1 MEELNKQYWET
12 RYQTKETGWDIGFA
26 SGPLSAY
33 IGQLERKEL
42 KILIPGCGNS
52 YEAELLYSLGFN
64 DVHLLDITQL
74 PLQNF
79 AERNPDFPV
88 DQLHCED
95 FFQHKGTYDLI
106 LEQTFF
112 CALDPKLRTSYATK
126 MNELL
131 NENGKIAGVLFNCTF
146 EKQGPPFGGSVPEY
160 ENYFQKYF
168 TTVKMEPCYNSIAP
182 RAGNELF
189 ILLQKSLLSRE

>member
-1 MEELNKQYWET
+1 MEKLNKEYWET
-12 RYQTKETGWDIGFA
+12 RYKTNDTGWDIGFA
-26 SGPLSAY
+26 SGPLAEY
-33 IGQLERKEL
+33 INQLQNKNL

-52 YEAELLYSLGFN
+52 YEAELLHQSGFRN
-64 DVHLLDITQL
+64 VHLLDITPL

-79 AERNPDFPV
+79 ADRNPDFPA

-95 FFQHKGTYDLI
+95 FFQHKGSYDLI

-112 CALDPKLRTSYATK
+112 CALDPALRASYVTK
-126 MNELL
+126 MHELL

-160 ENYFQKYF
+160 EGFFQQYFNIL
-168 TTVKMEPCYNSIAP
+168 KMEPCYNSIPP

-189 ILLQKSLLSRE
+189 ILLQKRLLSRE